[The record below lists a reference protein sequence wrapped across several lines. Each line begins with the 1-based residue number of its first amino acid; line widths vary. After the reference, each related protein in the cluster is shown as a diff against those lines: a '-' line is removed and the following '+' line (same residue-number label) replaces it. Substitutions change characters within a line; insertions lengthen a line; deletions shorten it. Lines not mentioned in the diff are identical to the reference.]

1 MYISSDGVY
10 NMKFDKGMFND
21 QFFFP
26 KIEFESPLT
35 LFLVGRTRPLQEHF
49 MLPLTSPLDPALS
62 CYQLEYV
69 TAGKGYI
76 EIDGKTYT
84 VEKGDFFFINKSNPR
99 ILSSDAD
106 FPLKKL
112 FITAK
117 GKLLDSLLESFG
129 IIQSI
134 LIVKT
139 DVSEYFENIIRL
151 LEEATQYTIAEC
163 NKICVEILKII
174 QKVNLATQTISEAPN
189 DKNVLAENI
198 LNYIDSNIGQ
208 KITID
213 DLCKQFYVGKTQLI
227 YNFKSKYGIT
237 PIKYVQGQKIVTAKY
252 YLRVTNI
259 TISELSGMLHFTDSK
274 HFTKVFKEYTG
285 ISPREYRTNNR
296 QFGAKELHAFHHDD
310 YEKEIPKKKRAASRD

>member
-1 MYISSDGVY
+1 MTNGFFSSVHGVLYSSD
-10 NMKFDKGMFND
+10 
-21 QFFFP
+21 
-26 KIEFESPLT
+26 E
-35 LFLVGRTRPLQEHF
+35 
-49 MLPLTSPLDPALS
+49 
-62 CYQLEYV
+62 
-69 TAGKGYI
+69 
-76 EIDGKTYT
+76 
-84 VEKGDFFFINKSNPR
+84 
-99 ILSSDAD
+99 D

-117 GKLLDSLLESFG
+117 GKLLDSLLESYG

-151 LEEATQYTIAEC
+151 LEEAPEYTITQC
-163 NKICVEILKII
+163 NEICGEILKII
-174 QKVNLATQTISEAPN
+174 QKVNLATQTVSEISH

-198 LNYIDSNIGQ
+198 LNFIDSNIGQ

-259 TISELSGMLHFTDSK
+259 TISELSNMLHFADSK

-296 QFGAKELHAFHHDD
+296 KFGAKELHAFHHDD
-310 YEKEIPKKKRAASRD
+310 YEKEVPKKKRAASPSSHPD